1 VICDSPAGIETES
14 TLTMQHADAAVV
26 VVNSEVSSIRDADR
40 IVGML
45 DAKTARAKQGQRF

>member
-1 VICDSPAGIETES
+1 VISDSPAGIETES
-14 TLTMQHADAAVV
+14 TLAMQHADATVV

-45 DAKTARAKQGQRF
+45 DAKTARAKQGHRF